1 MTRGFIASAVLLAA
15 TAVLTLNAADAF
27 AGHGRG
33 HGGQGGGN
41 LPAAASPYAI
51 LEPQTVAPAGGGE
64 GRAAYTDGMQ
74 NGRSNLRP
82 DPSDRLRCNAEAC
95 Q

>member
-1 MTRGFIASAVLLAA
+1 MTRGFIASTVLLAA
-15 TAVLTLNAADAF
+15 TAVLTLNASDAF
-27 AGHGRG
+27 AVSAGNA
-33 HGGQGGGN
+33 GQGGN

-51 LEPQTVAPAGGGE
+51 LEPQTVAPAAVDE

-82 DPSDRLRCNAEAC
+82 HPSDRLRCNAWAC